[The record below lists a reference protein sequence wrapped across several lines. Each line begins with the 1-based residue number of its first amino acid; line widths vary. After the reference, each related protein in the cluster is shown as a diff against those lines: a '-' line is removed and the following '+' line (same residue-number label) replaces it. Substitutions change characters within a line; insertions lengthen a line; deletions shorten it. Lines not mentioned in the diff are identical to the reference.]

1 MYELR
6 LTVLGS
12 RADIARFQRSPWS
25 RRLAV
30 RYLEPLEFGPR
41 RYVGQFTLDHVN
53 LSGWQRLARRWPL
66 LVFLLDYH
74 GHRTKGVAK
83 MHGSDCEHCEL
94 GY

>member
-41 RYVGQFTLDHVN
+41 RYVGQFTMDRIDLP
-53 LSGWQRLARRWPL
+53 SWQRLACRWPQ
-66 LVFLLDYH
+66 LVFLLDYD

-83 MHGSDCEHCEL
+83 VHAETLEHCEL